1 MERPYI
7 VGIVGGS
14 ASGKTTFIQR
24 LSAHFGPDQLCVISQ
39 DNYYIPHE
47 QQQCDANGE
56 VNYDLPTS
64 IDRSLFYRHLCQLM
78 EGQEIYLKEYTF
90 NNPNKESGL
99 LVVKP
104 ARVIIMEGL
113 FVFHYDEIR
122 ELLDLKVF
130 IDAEEDVKLARR
142 IKRDADERGYPE
154 STVLYQWNNHV
165 MPAFRA
171 YLLPYKAESD
181 IIVTNNSSFEKGL
194 EVLVHHLKAQFQWKT
209 DSVL

>member
-24 LSAHFGPDQLCVISQ
+24 LSAHFGTDQLCVISQ

-64 IDRSLFYRHLCQLM
+64 IDRSLFYHHLCQLI

-90 NNPNKESGL
+90 NNPNKEAGL

-130 IDAEEDVKLARR
+130 IDAEEEVKLARR